1 MAWTRLILLVVV
13 LAALVVLTIQN
24 LSPSLSLVFLGGQTQ
39 ALPLAFWLLCA
50 IAVGSLT
57 AILIRL
63 LTSSRS
69 ATRKGWRQR
78 PAGFSVPP
86 DPTQSDYRQDRETYR
101 QSSEAN
107 YGFSA
112 STAPRSD
119 PAYDAGYRSNYSD
132 YSDYRANAEPDYADR
147 ASDSWNQ
154 STRSN
159 VDRSNTGNPV
169 NQAGRKLSDWMANW
183 GQFSRRQYMDW
194 DERDRGLEE
203 WEDWDGYDDLNRPP
217 RPRDEFDEL
226 EDLERDRNSAYTS
239 QPPPPRD
246 YEPRDYEPRNYE
258 ASQEAEETYRSGS
271 VYSYSYRRSGDEGGH
286 VDNIY
291 DRSDEPEPDSADP
304 AAVYDADYRVITPPQ
319 YPDDEALDNYGEEY
333 RGDYDN
339 RGDVNEPD
347 YVDDYRN
354 SSEPAPQWREEVP
367 PNPIDPNR
375 NADDQRPANPQPN
388 TSNQDD
394 ESWEDWDSFI
404 ERKQQDDGRW

>member
-1 MAWTRLILLVVV
+1 MAWTRLILLIVV

-24 LSPSLSLVFLGGQTQ
+24 LSPALSLVFLGGQTQ

-50 IAVGSLT
+50 IALGSLT
-57 AILIRL
+57 AILIKL
-63 LTSSRS
+63 LTSRPT
-69 ATRKGWRQR
+69 TRKGWRQR

-86 DPTQSDYRQDRETYR
+86 DPTQSDYRRNQETHR

-112 STAPRSD
+112 SASTAPRSGS
-119 PAYDAGYRSNYSD
+119 ASDAGYRSD
-132 YSDYRANAEPDYADR
+132 YSGYQSNAEP
-147 ASDSWNQ
+147 SDSWNQ
-154 STRSN
+154 ANRSN
-159 VDRSNTGNPV
+159 AGNPV
-169 NQAGRKLSDWMANW
+169 NQTGRKISDWMANW

-203 WEDWDGYDDLNRPP
+203 WEDWDGYEDLNRPQP
-217 RPRDEFDEL
+217 QRDVFDEL

-239 QPPPPRD
+239 PPPPRD

-271 VYSYSYRRSGDEGGH
+271 VYSYSYRKAGDEGGH

-291 DRSDEPEPDSADP
+291 DRSEDPEPDSVDP

-319 YPDDEALDNYGEEY
+319 YPDAEPLDDYGEEY
-333 RGDYDN
+333 RGDYDD
-339 RGDVNEPD
+339 GGYANESD
-347 YVDDYRN
+347 YVDDYRDRN
-354 SSEPAPQWREEVP
+354 SSEPAPQWREETP
-367 PNPIDPNR
+367 DSASENWIPDRQPPDNSQPNP
-375 NADDQRPANPQPN
+375 
-388 TSNQDD
+388 SSQDN

>member
-1 MAWTRLILLVVV
+1 MAWKRLILLVIV

-24 LSPSLSLVFLGGQTQ
+24 LSPSLALVFLGGQTQ

-57 AILIRL
+57 AILITL
-63 LTSSRS
+63 LTSRS
-69 ATRKGWRQR
+69 AARKGWRQR

-86 DPTQSDYRQDRETYR
+86 DPTQSDYRRDRETNR

-119 PAYDAGYRSNYSD
+119 SAYDSGYRSD
-132 YSDYRANAEPDYADR
+132 YSGYRANAEP
-147 ASDSWNQ
+147 SDSWNQ
-154 STRSN
+154 ANRSN
-159 VDRSNTGNPV
+159 AGRPNPGNPV
-169 NQAGRKLSDWMANW
+169 NQASRKLSDWMANW

-203 WEDWDGYDDLNRPP
+203 WEDWDGYDDLNRPQ
-217 RPRDEFDEL
+217 RQRDEFDEL

-246 YEPRDYEPRNYE
+246 YEPRNYE

-271 VYSYSYRRSGDEGGH
+271 VYSYRYGKAGDEGGH
-286 VDNIY
+286 VDNVY
-291 DRSDEPEPDSADP
+291 DRNDDPEPDSADP

-319 YPDDEALDNYGEEY
+319 YPDDEPLDNYGEEY

-339 RGDVNEPD
+339 SGYANEPD
-347 YVDDYRN
+347 YVDDYSPN
-354 SSEPAPQWREEVP
+354 YSSEPAPQWREEVP
-367 PNPIDPNR
+367 PNPIDQNWA
-375 NADDQRPANPQPN
+375 ADQQRSANSQPDAP
-388 TSNQDD
+388 NQDD